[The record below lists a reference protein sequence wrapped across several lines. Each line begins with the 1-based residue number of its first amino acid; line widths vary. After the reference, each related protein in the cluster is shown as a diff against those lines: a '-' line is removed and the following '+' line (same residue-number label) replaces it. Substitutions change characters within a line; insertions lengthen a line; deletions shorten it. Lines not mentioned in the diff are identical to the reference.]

1 MNMFVRKWLVLVST
15 GYFIVAFSNDKLMAN
30 GRVLYLSKG
39 CDICH
44 GLEGKTPKYEQY
56 PFLAGQQA
64 RYTLMVLQAY
74 KSEERQGAAA
84 QIMWDQVALLKE
96 DEMKQI
102 ADYLAKVK

>member
-1 MNMFVRKWLVLVST
+1 MNTFVRKCLVLVSA

-30 GRVLYLSKG
+30 GRALYLSKG

-44 GLEGKTPKYEQY
+44 GPEGKTPKFEQY
-56 PFLAGQQA
+56 PILAGQQA
-64 RYTLMVLQAY
+64 GYILMVLKAY

-84 QIMWDQVALLKE
+84 QIMWEQAALLKE

-102 ADYLAKVK
+102 ADYLAKVR